1 MIFFILNLMCAAA
14 LFGLSFAID
23 FGSSDAK
30 NKSFINMLLLQ
41 VVWALVAAFC
51 MLFILLKQTGLA
63 ITFSRFFIWLWSV
76 QSILFFSWCCLYP
89 AAKHN
94 LLMRILKI
102 GAILFSFYFV
112 FFLFDAVYFDAEGH
126 FTVLSKTVGSLS
138 LDMFD
143 LYKIIMIFILPGL
156 SILVLFFKYELMSKR
171 LLRQHILFFIL
182 AVVAGEIL
190 FFLITYASHLPLR
203 QFFLLLTPFVYG
215 FVLFLFYLIGR
226 IQSLFSFKSFLQLAA
241 DFCLVY
247 IIPAAL
253 SAIVF
258 SLFRVYVTLNHPL
271 FFMILIASTAAL
283 FLFFYGLRRYLF
295 KFGRQENTEYAD
307 RLEADF
313 AALDFGDIDM
323 QIDMRFAHI
332 LHTHLRTVNVII
344 LTDNDEGKLT
354 TRYSLKGD
362 TYEFSLDSPVFSSLL
377 NMQRRIVFK
386 THCDTVHELS
396 PIATALAAIFEETD
410 SSVMILLNEGAR
422 LFSVI
427 LLGARRQ
434 EQPYTDYDYE
444 VFNKLY
450 SRFFLT
456 GYYLKN
462 IANEE
467 LISLVG
473 REIRFSSQ
481 VIRSLHKK
489 TDMPVCEGLDADAV
503 SLSARSLGSGF
514 TDFIKLDAHRYIGVI
529 GDLSG
534 KGLNASMLMAILKSM
549 IPIFLAETH
558 DFKNLIQKV
567 NAFIRENMPR
577 GTYFAGLFFL
587 IDMQAKVLYYANCAL
602 AAFFMYNKTY
612 NNMIEIQGDGKILGF
627 VPDISSLIKIKKIQ
641 LASGDV
647 LAAVTGGFM
656 ETKSVRGEPFGKN
669 RIQAVLLQNLKQPA
683 AKICEILGENLHG
696 FAEKGMEED
705 AGISVLRIL

>member
-1 MIFFILNLMCAAA
+1 M
-14 LFGLSFAID
+14 
-23 FGSSDAK
+23 
-30 NKSFINMLLLQ
+30 
-41 VVWALVAAFC
+41 
-51 MLFILLKQTGLA
+51 T
-63 ITFSRFFIWLWSV
+63 
-76 QSILFFSWCCLYP
+76 
-89 AAKHN
+89 
-94 LLMRILKI
+94 
-102 GAILFSFYFV
+102 
-112 FFLFDAVYFDAEGH
+112 
-126 FTVLSKTVGSLS
+126 
-138 LDMFD
+138 
-143 LYKIIMIFILPGL
+143 
-156 SILVLFFKYELMSKR
+156 
-171 LLRQHILFFIL
+171 
-182 AVVAGEIL
+182 
-190 FFLITYASHLPLR
+190 
-203 QFFLLLTPFVYG
+203 
-215 FVLFLFYLIGR
+215 
-226 IQSLFSFKSFLQLAA
+226 
-241 DFCLVY
+241 
-247 IIPAAL
+247 
-253 SAIVF
+253 
-258 SLFRVYVTLNHPL
+258 TL
-271 FFMILIASTAAL
+271 
-283 FLFFYGLRRYLF
+283 
-295 KFGRQENTEYAD
+295 
-307 RLEADF
+307 
-313 AALDFGDIDM
+313 
-323 QIDMRFAHI
+323 
-332 LHTHLRTVNVII
+332 
-344 LTDNDEGKLT
+344 
-354 TRYSLKGD
+354 YSLKGD

-683 AKICEILGENLHG
+683 ARICEILGENLHG